1 MTLVA
6 AVYLKNFGLTILFLI
21 IQSCALAWYCLSY
34 IPGGRAVVSGALK
47 SCFGGSGDV
56 F

>member
-1 MTLVA
+1 M
-6 AVYLKNFGLTILFLI
+6 KNFALTIMFLV

-34 IPGGRAVVSGALK
+34 IPGGRAVVSTFVK
-47 SCFGGSGDV
+47 SCCGGSGDI